1 MGIRRFFGSVGVDAN
16 AASRLRR
23 GKSSWSG
30 SSSVV
35 KTGHTL
41 TSTSSSS
48 SSDAARASATS
59 TSLSSIAPLVSL
71 PRSASTPIAA
81 ARPTPRV
88 RVSSSARAISSTNTD
103 RETQTVIS
111 HKKKIVDDVSEPII
125 DRYFAEN
132 ESVAGARG
140 GRGVAGST
148 RSSFQQRL
156 LFINTLIEHCFV
168 ECLT

>member
-23 GKSSWSG
+23 GKSSW

-59 TSLSSIAPLVSL
+59 TSLSSIASLVSL
-71 PRSASTPIAA
+71 PRSAPTPIAA

-88 RVSSSARAISSTNTD
+88 RVSSSARAISTNTD
-103 RETQTVIS
+103 RVTQTVS
-111 HKKKIVDDVSEPII
+111 HTKKKVTTF
-125 DRYFAEN
+125 RN
-132 ESVAGARG
+132 K
-140 GRGVAGST
+140 
-148 RSSFQQRL
+148 SFD
-156 LFINTLIEHCFV
+156 INYLSAK
-168 ECLT
+168 